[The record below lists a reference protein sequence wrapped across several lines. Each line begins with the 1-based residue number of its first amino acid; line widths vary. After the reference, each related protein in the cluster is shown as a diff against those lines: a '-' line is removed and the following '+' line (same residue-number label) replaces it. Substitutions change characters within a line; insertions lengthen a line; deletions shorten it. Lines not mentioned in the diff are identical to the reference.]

1 MLYRPLWW
9 EMIELWILHRRN
21 QNIEKWTKV
30 SGRSVFHRKRR
41 LFVKLINLKG
51 RSSIKNPKSIGKSQS
66 NHRKT
71 SAAVRSAPPKQ
82 ASTELNLLIFLC
94 MSSADYKIFNYQT
107 VTPHYHVSSLEMILC
122 PLYGV
127 CEKRT
132 DILIKKI
139 SQRNNKTSVT
149 CREKE
154 EVEWLACVIASAAKS
169 RTRSISE
176 PTEGEFPRGCG
187 KFLGPLQLILT
198 KNF

>member
-1 MLYRPLWW
+1 M
-9 EMIELWILHRRN
+9 
-21 QNIEKWTKV
+21 
-30 SGRSVFHRKRR
+30 
-41 LFVKLINLKG
+41 KLINLKG

-66 NHRKT
+66 NHPKT
-71 SAAVRSAPPKQ
+71 SVAGARCTPPKQ
-82 ASTELNLLIFLC
+82 AFAELNLLIFLC

-139 SQRNNKTSVT
+139 SQRNNETSVT

-154 EVEWLACVIASAAKS
+154 E
-169 RTRSISE
+169 
-176 PTEGEFPRGCG
+176 G
-187 KFLGPLQLILT
+187 
-198 KNF
+198 

>member
-21 QNIEKWTKV
+21 QNTDKRAEV
-30 SGRSVFHRKRR
+30 SGKSVLLHERR
-41 LFVKLINLKG
+41 LLLKLINLKG

-66 NHRKT
+66 NHPKT
-71 SAAVRSAPPKQ
+71 SAAARCAPRTQ
-82 ASTELNLLIFLC
+82 ASAELNLLIFLC

-107 VTPHYHVSSLEMILC
+107 VTPHYHVSSLEMIFR

-127 CEKRT
+127 CETRT

-154 EVEWLACVIASAAKS
+154 EGWMACVCEASVAKS
-169 RTRSISE
+169 RTLFRFRPDRRQIS
-176 PTEGEFPRGCG
+176 RG
-187 KFLGPLQLILT
+187 
-198 KNF
+198 

>member
-1 MLYRPLWW
+1 M
-9 EMIELWILHRRN
+9 
-21 QNIEKWTKV
+21 
-30 SGRSVFHRKRR
+30 
-41 LFVKLINLKG
+41 KLINLKG

-66 NHRKT
+66 NHPKT
-71 SAAVRSAPPKQ
+71 SAAGARCTLPKQ
-82 ASTELNLLIFLC
+82 AFAELNLLIFLC

-154 EVEWLACVIASAAKS
+154 EGWMTCVCDSVGCQISFFVWLQSGPEAKCS
-169 RTRSISE
+169 TFWKITAPSE
-176 PTEGEFPRGCG
+176 
-187 KFLGPLQLILT
+187 
-198 KNF
+198 NF